1 MAKGGSSYKIKLSS
15 GMRPY
20 VGRVVRNGRVQQAFA
35 ASIGNTVGQCVKQNV
50 RPNMGAGQIKDAVRK
65 CARASKGT
73 KLPLMGGGRRF
84 AGDAD

>member
-20 VGRVVRNGRVQQAFA
+20 VGRVVRNGRIQRAI
-35 ASIGNTVGQCVKQNV
+35 ASQIGRPVGACVKAGV
-50 RPNMGAGQIKDAVRK
+50 SKGMGAGQIKDAVRK